1 MDFFF
6 PDNHNFDKKKFFN
19 LIKNC
24 NKILDFGCGKG
35 TIDLKKNSKKKL
47 YLYDKNPNL
56 FKYLKLKYKKNKNY
70 IVLKKPKFK
79 NIDAVLLNSV
89 IQYIDENQFTKLI
102 SKIVNNK
109 TKIVIFSD
117 ISKFCRVI
125 EAIILILV
133 NPKKLIKGLQYIFIK
148 EYRKM
153 GFYYRNLND
162 LTNMFKKN
170 YKIKILKNLND
181 DKITRYTILLK
192 IK

>member
-6 PDNHNFDKKKFFN
+6 SDNHNFDKKKFFN

-35 TIDLKKNSKKKL
+35 AIDLKKNSKKKL
-47 YLYDKNPNL
+47 YLYDKNLNL

-79 NIDAVLLNSV
+79 NIDVVLLNSV
-89 IQYIDENQFTKLI
+89 IQYMDENQFTKLI

-109 TKIVIFSD
+109 IKIVIFSD

-153 GFYYRNLND
+153 GFYYRSLND

>member
-6 PDNHNFDKKKFFN
+6 SDNHNFDKKNFFN

-24 NKILDFGCGKG
+24 NKVLDFGCGKG
-35 TIDLKKNSKKKL
+35 AIDLKKNCKKKL

-56 FKYLKLKYKKNKNY
+56 FKYLKLKYKENKNY
-70 IVLKKPKFK
+70 IVLKKPNFK

-89 IQYIDENQFTKLI
+89 IQYMNENQFTKLI

-109 TKIVIFSD
+109 IKIVIFSD
-117 ISKFCRVI
+117 ISKFCRVN
-125 EAIILILV
+125 EAIILIFV
-133 NPKKLIKGLQYIFIK
+133 NPKKLIKGLQYLFKK

-153 GFYYRNLND
+153 GFYYRSLND
-162 LTNMFKKN
+162 LTNTFKKN